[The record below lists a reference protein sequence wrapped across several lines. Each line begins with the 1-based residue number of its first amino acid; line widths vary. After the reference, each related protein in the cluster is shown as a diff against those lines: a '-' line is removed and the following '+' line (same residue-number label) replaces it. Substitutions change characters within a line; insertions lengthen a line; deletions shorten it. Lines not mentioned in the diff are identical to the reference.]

1 MRAVSLVT
9 PARWLLRKSLEGE
22 ICFLNVVLLF
32 LLFTNSCQYTL
43 TIVCLHWCFI
53 FVLFSNTYRAAA
65 KKSKKKTAAA
75 ISSEDQP
82 PVPPQS
88 GDEADGEFSEG
99 AFNAT
104 EETDP
109 DLTAATTPAAG
120 PKKPK
125 MKSRTPSKPKP
136 NK

>member
-1 MRAVSLVT
+1 M
-9 PARWLLRKSLEGE
+9 
-22 ICFLNVVLLF
+22 
-32 LLFTNSCQYTL
+32 YTL
-43 TIVCLHWCFI
+43 TIVCPKI
-53 FVLFSNTYRAAA
+53 STGVLFLSFFQISYRAAA

-99 AFNAT
+99 AFNA
-104 EETDP
+104 EETGGDP
-109 DLTAATTPAAG
+109 ADSTAATTPAAG

-125 MKSRTPSKPKP
+125 MKSRTPAKPKP

>member
-1 MRAVSLVT
+1 MR
-9 PARWLLRKSLEGE
+9 
-22 ICFLNVVLLF
+22 FLSF
-32 LLFTNSCQYTL
+32 FKC
-43 TIVCLHWCFI
+43 
-53 FVLFSNTYRAAA
+53 RAAA

-75 ISSEDQP
+75 ITADDQQP
-82 PVPPQS
+82 PAPQQS

-109 DLTAATTPAAG
+109 DLTAAATTPAAG

>member
-1 MRAVSLVT
+1 MWFYYFYFSLILVSI
-9 PARWLLRKSLEGE
+9 LL
-22 ICFLNVVLLF
+22 LL
-32 LLFTNSCQYTL
+32 Y
-43 TIVCLHWCFI
+43 VHWCFI

-82 PVPPQS
+82 PVPAQS

-99 AFNAT
+99 AFNA
-104 EETDP
+104 EETGGGDP
-109 DLTAATTPAAG
+109 ADSTAATTPAAG

-125 MKSRTPSKPKP
+125 MKSRTPAKPKP

>member
-1 MRAVSLVT
+1 MYVPSFPLVFYFC
-9 PARWLLRKSLEGE
+9 PFFK
-22 ICFLNVVLLF
+22 
-32 LLFTNSCQYTL
+32 Y
-43 TIVCLHWCFI
+43 
-53 FVLFSNTYRAAA
+53 TYRAAA

-82 PVPPQS
+82 SVPPQS

-99 AFNAT
+99 AFNA
-104 EETDP
+104 EETGGDP
-109 DLTAATTPAAG
+109 ADSTAATTPAAG

-125 MKSRTPSKPKP
+125 MKSRTPAKPKP

>member
-1 MRAVSLVT
+1 MLVYSYYCT
-9 PARWLLRKSLEGE
+9 SQV
-22 ICFLNVVLLF
+22 F
-32 LLFTNSCQYTL
+32 
-43 TIVCLHWCFI
+43 HWCFI

-82 PVPPQS
+82 PVPAQS

-99 AFNAT
+99 AFNA
-104 EETDP
+104 EETGGGDP
-109 DLTAATTPAAG
+109 ADSTAATTPAAG

-125 MKSRTPSKPKP
+125 MKSRTPAKPKP